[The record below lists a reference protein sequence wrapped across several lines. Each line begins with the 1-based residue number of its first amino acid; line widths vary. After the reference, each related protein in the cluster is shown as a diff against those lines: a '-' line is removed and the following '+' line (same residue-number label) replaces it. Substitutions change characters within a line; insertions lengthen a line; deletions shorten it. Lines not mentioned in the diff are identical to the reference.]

1 MTRLF
6 YFKNTQR
13 TAIHAGTG
21 KATTMERRLTY
32 EDKNIVLDSEDEAT
46 GGVRVGGLR
55 IKEFALFHGDPI
67 PHLLHDTGLIDAI
80 RSGLADRLPA
90 TYIDQGGNVVE
101 GATGK
106 VIFKA

>member
-6 YFKNTQR
+6 YFKNSQQ

-21 KATTMERRLTY
+21 KPQRVYKRLTY
-32 EDKNIVLDSEDEAT
+32 EDKNIVLGSEDEAT

-55 IKEFALFHGDPI
+55 VKEFALFHGEPI
-67 PHLLHDTGLIDAI
+67 PHLLHDTGILDDI
-80 RSGLADRLPA
+80 RRAMPDKLPA
-90 TYIDQGGNVVE
+90 TYIAQNGSVYE